1 MELGQAITIQ
11 VEDANKSMQNLITK
25 IVELDEK
32 QMVLYVHYPTNTKTR
47 KTAFLLEGTACKVIY
62 QDAENTSF
70 TFPTEVKL
78 RKKIKKIPVLGLRL
92 PTEEEINKIQRR
104 NYLRIDTTLDV
115 AARFTDNPLQSFN
128 TTTLDISGGG
138 ASIAIPKNVKL
149 NVDET
154 LNITIVLPFKSDEY
168 QYVTATARVVRII
181 ERDKGLNLA
190 PLEFISIK
198 NQERDHII
206 RYCLMKQ
213 VKQNI

>member
-70 TFPTEVKL
+70 AFPTEVKL